1 MASKTKEY
9 YLSKIT
15 AMSVAEVVDTQIL
28 TAAMIYPFIRH
39 YGHADVEN
47 FLVVTMSGAHKVLNI
62 HEVTRGIANK
72 VMVHPRE
79 VFRRAITDNAVAI
92 IVAHNHPSGLLVPSD
107 EDKAVTRRLREAG
120 ELLGITVL
128 DHLIIGRDTYLS
140 FVEDNCF

>member
-15 AMSVAEVVDTQIL
+15 AMSVAEVADTQIL
-28 TAAMIYPFIRH
+28 TAAMLYPFIKH
-39 YGHADVEN
+39 YGLADVEN
-47 FLVVTMSGAHKVLNI
+47 FLVVTLSGAHKVLNI

-92 IVAHNHPSGLLVPSD
+92 IIAHNHPSGQLVPSD
-107 EDKAVTRRLREAG
+107 EDKAITRRLQDAG

-128 DHLIIGRDTYLS
+128 DHLILGRDTYLS
-140 FVEDNCF
+140 FVEGNCF

>member
-15 AMSVAEVVDTQIL
+15 AMSVAEVADTQIL
-28 TAAMIYPFIRH
+28 TAEMLYPFIKH

-47 FLVVTMSGAHKVLNI
+47 FLVVTLSGTHKVLNI
-62 HEVTRGIANK
+62 HEVTRGIVNK

-92 IVAHNHPSGLLVPSD
+92 IVAHNHPSGHLVPSD
-107 EDKAVTRRLREAG
+107 EDKAITRRLKEAG
-120 ELLGITVL
+120 ELIGITVL
-128 DHLIIGRDTYLS
+128 DHLILSRDTYIS
-140 FVEDNCF
+140 FVEDNWF

>member
-15 AMSVAEVVDTQIL
+15 AMSVAEVADTQIL
-28 TAAMIYPFIRH
+28 TASMLYPFIKH
-39 YGHADVEN
+39 YGLADVEN
-47 FLVVTMSGAHKVLNI
+47 FLVVTLSGAHKVLNI

-92 IVAHNHPSGLLVPSD
+92 IIAHNHPSGQLVPSD
-107 EDKAVTRRLREAG
+107 EDKAITRRLQDAG

-128 DHLIIGRDTYLS
+128 DHLILGRDTYFS
-140 FVEDNCF
+140 FVEGNCF

>member
-15 AMSVAEVVDTQIL
+15 AMSVAEVADTQIL
-28 TAAMIYPFIRH
+28 TALMLHPFIKH
-39 YGHADVEN
+39 YGYADVEN
-47 FLVVTMSGAHKVLNI
+47 FIVVTLSGAHKVLNI

-79 VFRRAITDNAVAI
+79 VFRRAIADNAVAI
-92 IVAHNHPSGLLVPSD
+92 IVAHNHPSGQLVPSD
-107 EDKAVTRRLREAG
+107 EDKAITRRLQEAG

-128 DHLIIGRDTYLS
+128 DHLILGRDTYLS
-140 FVEDNCF
+140 FVECSLF